1 MVNNMEKIELSRT
14 KIHELAFIC
23 VFQYLFY
30 EQSKIEKDNRKRIDE
45 IISDVMESSFDD
57 CDPFFKAIV
66 FEAIKD
72 KNINIENIIQP
83 KLVRWNFNNLSIT
96 DQAILLL
103 FTSEILN
110 NRVESHVAID
120 MALDLAHRYGAKDNS
135 YKYINKVLDRISKE
149 DAR

>member
-83 KLVRWNFNNLSIT
+83 AKRLSQ
-96 DQAILLL
+96 D
-103 FTSEILN
+103 FKRS
-110 NRVESHVAID
+110 VS
-120 MALDLAHRYGAKDNS
+120 
-135 YKYINKVLDRISKE
+135 
-149 DAR
+149 